1 MRAVLRK
8 WGNSAAVRVPAAV
21 MDEAHLTIDQ
31 AIDIRVEQGRIVIEP
46 ISISEFDLDSLLAGI
61 TPENLH
67 EEASFGA
74 PVGREAL

>member
-1 MRAVLRK
+1 MRVVVKK
-8 WGNSAAVRVPAAV
+8 WGNSAALRVPAAV
-21 MDEAHLTIDQ
+21 MEQAHLTIDQ
-31 AIDIRVEQGRIVIEP
+31 ALDMRVEQSRIVIEP
-46 ISISEFDLDSLLAGI
+46 LHRPEFDLNSLLAAI

>member
-8 WGNSAAVRVPAAV
+8 WGNSVAVRVPAAV
-21 MDEAHLTIDQ
+21 MEEAHLTIDQ

-61 TPENLH
+61 TPENRH